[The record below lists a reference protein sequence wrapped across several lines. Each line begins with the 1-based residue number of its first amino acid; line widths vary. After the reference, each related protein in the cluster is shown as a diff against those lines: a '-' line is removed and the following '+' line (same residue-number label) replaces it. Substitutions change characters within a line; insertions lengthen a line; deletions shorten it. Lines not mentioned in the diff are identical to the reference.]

1 MLQVSKWELKSGANR
16 DDFGIAA
23 LNFCK
28 NAKSN
33 SGVSDA
39 KFYWQNPNVIALIVE
54 HDGSWG
60 PNVEPSGQTMKAFF
74 DLADLSSCTM
84 DEPWIEASLGHKRT
98 QKIST

>member
-1 MLQVSKWELKSGANR
+1 MLQVSKWEMKSGASR
-16 DDFGIAA
+16 DEFGVAA

-33 SGVSDA
+33 SGVGDA
-39 KFYWQNPNVIALIVE
+39 KFYWQNPNVVAIIVE

-74 DLADLSSCTM
+74 DLADLSTCTM
-84 DEPWIEASLGHKRT
+84 DEPWIEAGLGHKRT
-98 QKIST
+98 QKISS